1 MVTETL
7 NRSDEFSSTD
17 TSLLRNPAIAFTKS
31 NTACARIPSSTK
43 IYRPWLTVVNQI

>member
-31 NTACARIPSSTK
+31 NTACAKIPSSTK
-43 IYRPWLTVVNQI
+43 STGPGLLS

>member
-43 IYRPWLTVVNQI
+43 IHRPWLTVVNQI